1 MSSAFYSEE
10 AIAAAAAVN
19 MTLPPD
25 NDFLHQVGHFLLHV
39 HGHILPRVLLVYFL
53 TYSIFI
59 LIKYRHT
66 SISANPRSDLPG
78 PKGHPLIG
86 NTIEMAQRPPG
97 STHQRQM
104 GFHKQYGKVFSLTV
118 LGLGR
123 VIHVRDPQAV
133 DHILRVNFWAYEKGG
148 FFRETLR
155 PIFGN
160 GIFSADG
167 QHWRWQRKAASKIF
181 NVNWYRTY
189 TSTIFRQ
196 ESQLVINYFHR
207 ITDTSMSSK
216 STAIAP
222 TEINTAPLVEDISV
236 LIPPASPLKE
246 NRVLLDP
253 ASKVIDLQN
262 IFLLFTLDS
271 FGRIG
276 FGESFGC
283 LIDPEKEVPFA
294 GAFDR
299 LTANLSLRFNWPF
312 WRWTDWWSG
321 NDKKVAEDT
330 KTVYDF
336 AYKVIRRRRALEE
349 KTGVEGGGVVHDV
362 GDEETKKGR
371 GVLSSSGKD
380 LMQLFMEA
388 TDDNG
393 ERLTDDD
400 LKDTLI
406 NFVLAG
412 RDTTAQALSW
422 MFYLI
427 HRSQTRKEVLTKLR
441 QEIDTVLQGGFPTY
455 ETVQLQKYTKAC
467 FFETLRLYPS
477 VPQNI
482 RCVLEDDILPGG
494 IKVYKGEKVT
504 WGIWGMGRD
513 TDIWGHDAEEFRPE
527 RWLQGDKFPSSKFV
541 SFHLGP
547 RTCLGQQFAYIQ
559 AITITSMLLQKF
571 DFELVDP
578 HNEPVYGTS
587 LTLPM
592 ANGLPVR
599 ITRRRDDLFHREE

>member
-1 MSSAFYSEE
+1 MSSVFYSEGT
-10 AIAAAAAVN
+10 AIAVN
-19 MTLPPD
+19 ITLPSD
-25 NDFLHQVGHFLLHV
+25 NDLLSQVGQFLVQL
-39 HGHILPRVLLVYFL
+39 HGHVLPRLLLVYFVF
-53 TYSIFI
+53 YSIYI

-66 SISANPRSDLPG
+66 SISATPRSDLPG

-86 NTIEMAQRPPG
+86 NTIEMAQRPSG

-123 VIHVRDPQAV
+123 VIHVRDPQVV

-155 PIFGN
+155 PIFGD

-207 ITDTSMSSK
+207 ITDTSSK
-216 STAIAP
+216 SSASTD
-222 TEINTAPLVEDISV
+222 TMPLVDVSVPISPV
-236 LIPPASPLKE
+236 STPKE
-246 NRVLLDP
+246 NRVLPDP
-253 ASKVIDLQN
+253 GSKVIDLQN

-283 LIDPEKEVPFA
+283 LVDPEKEVAFA

-299 LTANLSLRFNWPF
+299 LTAELSLRFNWPF
-312 WRWTDWWSG
+312 WRLTDWWTG
-321 NDKKVAEDT
+321 NDKKVAADT
-330 KTVYDF
+330 KIVYDF

-349 KTGVEGGGVVHDV
+349 KTGIEGGGVVHDV
-362 GDEETKKGR
+362 GDEETVNGTVASDGSGR
-371 GVLSSSGKD
+371 VLSSSGKD

-393 ERLTDDD
+393 DRLTDDG

-412 RDTTAQALSW
+412 RDTTAQAMSW

-441 QEIDTVLQGGFPTY
+441 EEIDTVLQGGFPTY
-455 ETVQLQKYTKAC
+455 ETVQAQKYTKAC

-482 RCVLEDDILPGG
+482 RSVLEDDVLPGG
-494 IKVYKGEKVT
+494 IKVYKGERVT

-513 TDIWGHDAEEFRPE
+513 TDIWGPDAEEFRPE
-527 RWLQGDKFPSSKFV
+527 RWLQGDKFPSTKFV

-599 ITRRRDDLFHREE
+599 IRRRRDDPFRREE